1 MNSKEK
7 ALVKQYREQQRA
19 SLDPFT
25 DEQIFEMYKDSL
37 VWAAMVF
44 DNELRRL
51 YAVVGEEFETS
62 AGGRAVRRLK
72 RVLKQ

>member
-51 YAVVGEEFETS
+51 YAVVGEEFENS